1 MLPYLLEPQA
11 LLDRLL
17 REDEFPKDG
26 TVEPQPG
33 GGVVVIELKG
43 ILFSAIPQLGAA
55 ATATADQ
62 VAVAVANGLNNA
74 QEFRKPM
81 KSKRTALSFKDSRLQ
96 ELHCRY
102 ERQSYREF

>member
-11 LLDRLL
+11 LLDGLL
-17 REDEFPKDG
+17 REDEFPKGG

-33 GGVVVIELKG
+33 GGVVVIELKR
-43 ILFSAIPQLGAA
+43 ILFSAIPQLGLPRRIRSPSPM
-55 ATATADQ
+55 
-62 VAVAVANGLNNA
+62 GLIRR
-74 QEFRKPM
+74 RKPM

-96 ELHCRY
+96 KLHCRY